1 MGQTEISQTH
11 LRAGG
16 SLKAWS
22 TPVVHHRCW
31 RGRFAFREET
41 AASRKRDGT
50 TGHGERTRRCPRC
63 CNSNTA
69 QHRLLSITTGRF
81 LHHPRPRNL
90 LPGQSHQV
98 HPHPAPPQLPGG
110 SGVPSPFVL
119 TGHVTSCGLR
129 CPTVTPSTGH
139 SLPSSGQ
146 PRSAKVRALREG
158 QAGTSP
164 SLAAAG
170 RQEGQHQ
177 QHRSSR
183 ARPVSNRQQPP
194 GTHSA
199 TGPACPKPT
208 DSSAQRGQHTQSS
221 GGCGI
226 HPADFYLFKLL

>member
-1 MGQTEISQTH
+1 MSKMLQQQ
-11 LRAGG
+11 
-16 SLKAWS
+16 
-22 TPVVHHRCW
+22 HRPTQA
-31 RGRFAFREET
+31 AFHN
-41 AASRKRDGT
+41 
-50 TGHGERTRRCPRC
+50 HGEVFTPPPAQESAARAESSGPSPPCT
-63 CNSNTA
+63 TA
-69 QHRLLSITTGRF
+69 
-81 LHHPRPRNL
+81 
-90 LPGQSHQV
+90 
-98 HPHPAPPQLPGG
+98 LPGG